1 MTPALKQL
9 GKDLPSGFDGSL
21 EDQARAALAL
31 LVERALAS
39 QNASAMSPDPCG
51 CPNCG
56 RPAPKPSSPYCSS
69 DCKEESAFV
78 RQMRRGLQDRTL
90 LNTERQVFLAHSFWH
105 VLGGGYPH
113 RLPLIPESAK
123 KQALKRTGG
132 LCEVCE
138 NPASTFDHK
147 GSG

>member
-1 MTPALKQL
+1 V
-9 GKDLPSGFDGSL
+9 
-21 EDQARAALAL
+21 QARATLGL
-31 LVERALAS
+31 LIEAAS
-39 QNASAMSPDPCG
+39 QPTSEILGSRDPML

-56 RPAPKPSSPYCSS
+56 ATTASATSPYCSS
-69 DCKEESAFV
+69 FCKEESAFV
-78 RQMRRGLQDRTL
+78 RQLRRGLQDETL
-90 LNTERQVFLAHSFWH
+90 LNQDRQVFLAHAFWH

-123 KQALKRTGG
+123 KQALKRTAG
-132 LCEVCE
+132 LCEVCQ